1 MSPFAK
7 RTSDSVASLGEER
20 LIAAI
25 RRWLGPASPP
35 APYGIGDDCAVLTPS
50 IRQQAITV
58 DPVIYGRHFDDQVP
72 PRDVGAKLLKRNLS
86 DLAAM
91 GARPT
96 AAVIALTLDP
106 RVSIIWLEKFYR
118 GLAACARKYRV
129 PIVGGDI
136 AQADGVL
143 AASLTLLGQATG
155 PRLLLRTGAKIGDW
169 IYVTGKLGGSIS
181 GHHFSFQPRLT
192 EGAWLAARRET
203 RAMIDLSDGLAKDL
217 PALTPSNAEPAIT
230 ASDVP
235 VSRDALRLAK
245 KSGCTPLVH
254 ALSDGEDYELLF
266 VVGKNA
272 DRDAFEHAW
281 RRRFKTQLTCL
292 GRFVRRGQRPVST
305 INLSSYHGYEHL
317 R

>member
-25 RRWLGPASPP
+25 QRWLGSATPP
-35 APYGIGDDCAVLTPS
+35 APHGIGDDCAVLPPS
-50 IRQQAITV
+50 KRQQAITV

-72 PRDVGAKLLKRNLS
+72 PRAVGAKLLKRNLS

-106 RVSIIWLEKFYR
+106 RVSLAWLEQFYR
-118 GLAACARKYRV
+118 GLAACARAYRV

-143 AASLTLLGQATG
+143 AANLTLLGQAAG
-155 PRLLLRTGAKIGDW
+155 PRMLLRTGAKIGDW
-169 IYVTGKLGGSIS
+169 IYVTGKLGGSIA
-181 GHHFSFQPRLT
+181 GHHFSFKPRLA
-192 EGAWLAARRET
+192 EGAWLAARSET

-217 PALTPSNAEPAIT
+217 NPLTPAKAEPSIT
-230 ASDVP
+230 AKSVP
-235 VSRDALRLAK
+235 VSRDAVRLAK
-245 KSGCTPLVH
+245 KSGRTPLAH

-266 VVGKNA
+266 IVSKNA
-272 DRDAFEHAW
+272 DRATFERAW
-281 RRRFKTQLTCL
+281 RQRFKTPLSCL
-292 GRFVRRGQRPVST
+292 GRFVLRGRRLTDTIDIGQF
-305 INLSSYHGYEHL
+305 HGYEHL